1 MVVLSNGTSH
11 GPARG
16 AGSEGARNRQRLA
29 IRRAARTFGRNTEV
43 KS

>member
-1 MVVLSNGTSH
+1 MVHRVGLRAGRAANIRNG
-11 GPARG
+11 
-16 AGSEGARNRQRLA
+16 QRLA